1 MTEIQRCS
9 IIHALVG
16 RDILAASRTGSGKTL
31 SYLIPVIEKLY
42 RHKYTALDGPGAVI
56 LVPNRELAI
65 QIFEV
70 LQSISE
76 KHELSLGLVIGGKNV
91 KHEKDNIHKMN
102 ILVCTPGRLLQ
113 HIEETPIFNLD
124 NVLTLVLDEADM
136 MLEMG
141 FITSINAI
149 VDSIN
154 NQQKQTL
161 LFSATLGKTVH

>member
-1 MTEIQRCS
+1 
-9 IIHALVG
+9 
-16 RDILAASRTGSGKTL
+16 
-31 SYLIPVIEKLY
+31 
-42 RHKYTALDGPGAVI
+42 
-56 LVPNRELAI
+56 
-65 QIFEV
+65 
-70 LQSISE
+70 
-76 KHELSLGLVIGGKNV
+76 VIGGKNV

-154 NQQKQTL
+154 NQ
-161 LFSATLGKTVH
+161 